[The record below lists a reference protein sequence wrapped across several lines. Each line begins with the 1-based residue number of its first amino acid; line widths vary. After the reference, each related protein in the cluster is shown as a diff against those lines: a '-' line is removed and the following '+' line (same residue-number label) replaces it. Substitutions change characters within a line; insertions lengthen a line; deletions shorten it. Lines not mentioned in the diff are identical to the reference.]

1 MNISDYIKDMRAMA
15 EASGITDAAEMNETL
30 TLALFKLLNS
40 PATALDFKYYSL
52 NHNNKEGE
60 TFRITSTNFFV
71 LDHFS
76 LNETDNV
83 NVYESTFGVESEG
96 GEIKEDSLKAIELKV
111 LKLVQ
116 DSETFNDF
124 CEKYSKLIENNEIK
138 SHFSSYSWSSPTLI
152 NAYKMLNDVKNN
164 NFDSNYMKV
173 SPFAELSNNNVM
185 PEFIKLATK
194 DIVDKL
200 DYLETKET
208 LFQTLSSVDGIN
220 YTSFKRFKE
229 AYYANELESDSI
241 LAKLLSSDNPA
252 DCVESIFEGEWFD
265 TEKENLMRTLKIQ
278 LLRPTMNE
286 LYQKYP
292 AIDSIVDAIHDK
304 YPYFKINQND
314 TLQIKTLI
322 ETNDTT
328 NAEIESNRK
337 AFLDDVNLFRL
348 DNKDTDKNRE
358 TDMKYTRVYAASPFG
373 VLMDIGGRQQFPDNK
388 NISILYLD
396 EINLH
401 TAINDL
407 DRIISDE
414 NELICINRFLKMC
427 EDNKIICAY
436 DGKKV
441 SLLFKKVISEHKGVV
456 SFDRNIGNSEKND
469 ALLPYRVMLK
479 DMSVTYSEF
488 SMLQKEI
495 PNLPKDSSKDD
506 ILKFFDS
513 KLKSSNKLTL

>member
-1 MNISDYIKDMRAMA
+1 M
-15 EASGITDAAEMNETL
+15 
-30 TLALFKLLNS
+30 
-40 PATALDFKYYSL
+40 
-52 NHNNKEGE
+52 
-60 TFRITSTNFFV
+60 
-71 LDHFS
+71 
-76 LNETDNV
+76 
-83 NVYESTFGVESEG
+83 
-96 GEIKEDSLKAIELKV
+96 
-111 LKLVQ
+111 
-116 DSETFNDF
+116 
-124 CEKYSKLIENNEIK
+124 
-138 SHFSSYSWSSPTLI
+138 
-152 NAYKMLNDVKNN
+152 
-164 NFDSNYMKV
+164 
-173 SPFAELSNNNVM
+173 
-185 PEFIKLATK
+185 
-194 DIVDKL
+194 
-200 DYLETKET
+200 
-208 LFQTLSSVDGIN
+208 
-220 YTSFKRFKE
+220 
-229 AYYANELESDSI
+229 
-241 LAKLLSSDNPA
+241 
-252 DCVESIFEGEWFD
+252 
-265 TEKENLMRTLKIQ
+265 
-278 LLRPTMNE
+278 
-286 LYQKYP
+286 
-292 AIDSIVDAIHDK
+292 
-304 YPYFKINQND
+304 
-314 TLQIKTLI
+314 
-322 ETNDTT
+322 
-328 NAEIESNRK
+328 
-337 AFLDDVNLFRL
+337 NLFRL

-441 SLLFKKVISEHKGVV
+441 SLLLKKAISEHKGVV

-506 ILKFFDS
+506 ILTFFDS

>member
-15 EASGITDAAEMNETL
+15 EASGITDAVEMNETL
-30 TLALFKLLNS
+30 TLALFKLLKS
-40 PATALDFKYYSL
+40 PATELDFKYYGL
-52 NHNNKEGE
+52 EHNNKEGE
-60 TFRITSTNFFV
+60 TFRISSTNFF
-71 LDHFS
+71 LSGHFS
-76 LNETDNV
+76 LNETN
-83 NVYESTFGVESEG
+83 NVYAYETTFGVESDG
-96 GEIKEDSLKAIELKV
+96 GCIKDDSIKSLELTILKV
-111 LKLVQ
+111 VQ

-124 CEKYSKLIENNEIK
+124 FEKFSELMENNEIK
-138 SHFSSYSWSSPTLI
+138 SRFSSGSWVHPALI
-152 NAYKMLNDVKNN
+152 SAYKMLNEIKHN
-164 NFDSNYMKV
+164 NFDSNYMQV

-220 YTSFKRFKE
+220 YTSFKKFKE
-229 AYYANELESDSI
+229 AYYANQLESDST
-241 LAKLLSSDNPA
+241 LAKLLSSDNPV
-252 DCVESIFEGEWFD
+252 DCIKSIVEGEWFD
-265 TEKENLMRTLKIQ
+265 TEKENLIRSLKIQ
-278 LLRPTMNE
+278 LLKPTMNE

-304 YPYFKINQND
+304 YPYFKINQNE

-328 NAEIESNRK
+328 DAEIESNRK

-348 DNKDTDKNRE
+348 DNQVTDKNRE
-358 TDMKYTRVYAASPFG
+358 TDIKYTRVYAVSPFG

-396 EINLH
+396 EMNLH

-407 DRIISDE
+407 ETIISAE

-427 EDNKIICAY
+427 EDNKIVCAY
-436 DGKKV
+436 NGEKV
-441 SLLFKKVISEHKGVV
+441 SVLFKKVISEHKGVV
-456 SFDRNIGNSEKND
+456 FFDRNIVKSD
-469 ALLPYRVMLK
+469 DLIPYKLMLK

-495 PNLPKDSSKDD
+495 PNLPKDSSKEV
-506 ILKFFDS
+506 ILKLFES
-513 KLKSSNKLTL
+513 KLKQQNKLTL